1 MIQYCIISVN
11 NSRETRCH
19 LGKLFNQLPDA
30 DYNFQLIQSSLGENI
45 PRVKMLQQLEQFSIS
60 FQERYFNNYVL
71 QGADEMQPSP
81 RSRQKSSSTF
91 MDGSEAADVSQH

>member
-19 LGKLFNQLPDA
+19 LGKLFNQLSDA
-30 DYNFQLIQSSLGENI
+30 GYNFQLIQSRLEENI

-60 FQERYFNNYVL
+60 FQERYLNMYVL
-71 QGADEMQPSP
+71 QGADKMQPSP
-81 RSRQKSSSTF
+81 RSRHQSSSTF
-91 MDGSEAADVSQH
+91 MDGSKAADVSQH